1 MSEIIAVVGQTGT
14 GKSTSVETLNPEET
28 VIIGIIDKPLPFRG
42 WKKNYRSGKWYKTE
56 PNVRDEGNYLI
67 SHDSAIIVKV
77 LKYISDSRPEIKQI
91 VIDDFQY
98 IMSTEFMDRSDEKG
112 WEKFTDI
119 AKHVWNVIQAAK
131 SLRADLK
138 VFVLSH
144 DEIITENFS
153 PKRKIKT
160 IGKLLDDKVTLEGL
174 FTIVLFTD
182 VQKNKEQNGLEYT
195 FITQNDG
202 TTTAKSPKGMFE
214 TLKIPN
220 DLNAMITKIDAYYE
234 GD

>member
-14 GKSTSVETLNPEET
+14 GKSTSVEKLNPKET

-42 WKKNYRSGKWYKTE
+42 WKQHYRTGKWYLTE
-56 PNVRDEGNYLI
+56 PNVTDEGNYVI

-77 LKYISDSRPEIKQI
+77 LNYISDKRPEIKQI

-98 IMSTEFMDRSDEKG
+98 IMSTEFMNRSDEKG

-119 AKHVWNVIQAAK
+119 AKHVWNVINAAK
-131 SLRADLK
+131 SLREDLK
-138 VFVLSH
+138 VFILSH

-182 VQKNKEQNGLEYT
+182 IKKNKENSGLEYS

-202 TTTAKSPKGMFE
+202 TTTAKSPRGMFE
-214 TLKIPN
+214 TFNIPN
-220 DLNAMITKIDAYYE
+220 DLAAIIGKINTYYE
-234 GD
+234 GN

>member
-14 GKSTSVETLNPEET
+14 GKSTAVETLNAKET

-42 WKKNYRSGKWYKTE
+42 WKRNYTTGIQQG
-56 PNVRDEGNYLI
+56 GNFLV
-67 SHDSAIIVKV
+67 SHDPQQIVKA
-77 LKYISDSRPEIKQI
+77 LKYVSESRPEIKQI

-98 IMSTEFMDRSDEKG
+98 IMSTEFMNRAAETG
-112 WEKFTDI
+112 WQKFTDI
-119 AKHVWNVIQAAK
+119 AKHVWDVITAAK
-131 SLRADLK
+131 SLREDLK
-138 VFVLSH
+138 VFILSH
-144 DEIITENFS
+144 DEIITENFA

-174 FTIVLFTD
+174 FTIVFFTD
-182 VQKNKEQNGLEYT
+182 ISKNKEQNGLEYT

-202 TTTAKSPKGMFE
+202 TTTAKSPKGMFD
-214 TLKIPN
+214 TFKVPN
-220 DLNAMITKIDAYYE
+220 DLAAIISKIDTYYE